1 MGGKLVKHPRGFVEA
16 FEKKKENVNP
26 LYLCA
31 KHTTIYEHTSKY
43 NDGIKPTWNTKN
55 FFPKWFM

>member
-43 NDGIKPTWNTKN
+43 NDGIKPT
-55 FFPKWFM
+55 